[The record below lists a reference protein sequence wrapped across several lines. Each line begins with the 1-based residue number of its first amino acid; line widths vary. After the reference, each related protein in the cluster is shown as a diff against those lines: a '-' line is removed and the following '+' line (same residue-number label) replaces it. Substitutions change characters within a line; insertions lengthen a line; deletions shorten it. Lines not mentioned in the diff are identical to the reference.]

1 MRRFFILSFA
11 LLFILSIKAQQVA
24 YQRPPEEMERLLL
37 ADPTPT
43 ARFNADCSAMMLL
56 SPNPTIPLSRV
67 PLNELLLATVRINPA
82 TYSRVLEK
90 GFSAITLKQIPN
102 GNAVKVSNLPE
113 GGVILH
119 ATWYPTGDKILI
131 FYHEA
136 DGVYLY
142 SATLAEGRAER
153 ISNRRINIT
162 AKKIVAW
169 VSDTDFVT
177 TCVVEGGEAPARSH
191 PTGPIVQESLGK
203 QVRKRIPLG
212 LLRDKFESSA
222 FEYYFT
228 SQLVRFSPSGEEEI
242 GKPAIYRTVNSSP
255 DGSLLMIYR
264 VIKPYSNTV
273 EFQKLRAKTTIED
286 LKGNVVKRVKQRN
299 KLVWRPDKPAT
310 LVWVVDSKKNPNYKS
325 SAYEQDAPFTE
336 KPRLLVRTQEPLDK
350 IYWCDDKLALVVE
363 KGKKASTISAFVP
376 GGEISKKI
384 VSYSPKNICEIPGD
398 PIMVNN
404 RYGRRVLWTNAK
416 HNEVLFQSK
425 GYSPEGMMPKL
436 ASYNLRKGKRKDIWQ
451 CKAPYFEKIIAVK
464 NPDKNLFITS
474 CESVKNPKN
483 YYLSNLKRGSK
494 TALTDFA
501 DLFTI
506 KGVRRELLTYTRAD
520 GLKLKSFVW
529 LPAGYD
535 AKRDGKLPV
544 LIWAYPRKYDSAEA
558 ADRRIYS
565 QYTYPYVRG
574 INSLVTQGYC
584 IIHADMPLIP
594 TDGKKQPYETLVKQL
609 TMNAEAA
616 INTLSEAGYGDPD
629 RVAVG
634 GHSYGAFMTA
644 NLLSHTKLFRA
655 GIARSGAYNRTLTP
669 FGFQYVPRNYWS
681 TRARRVFNAVAP
693 FNHVPKLHGALL
705 LVHGSMDQN
714 TGTSTI
720 QSERYFQALRGYKKH
735 VRYVELPFE
744 GHGYK
749 ISENVLHQFYEI
761 NRWLEKYVKNATP
774 TTEEK

>member
-1 MRRFFILSFA
+1 MRRFLILSFA
-11 LLFILSIKAQQVA
+11 LLFIISTKAQEVA
-24 YQRPPEEMERLLL
+24 YRQPPEGLERLLL
-37 ADPTPT
+37 ADPTPM

-56 SPNPTIPLSRV
+56 SPNRAVPLSRV

-82 TYSRVLEK
+82 AYSRVLEK
-90 GFSAITLKQIPN
+90 GFSAITLKQVPN
-102 GNAVKVSNLPE
+102 GNEVKVSNLPE

-142 SATLAEGRAER
+142 AATLTEGHAER
-153 ISNRRINIT
+153 ISNRRINTT

-177 TCVVEGGEAPARSH
+177 ACVVEGGETPSRSH
-191 PTGPIVQESLGK
+191 PTGPIVQENLGK
-203 QVRKRIPLG
+203 QVRKRIPIG
-212 LLRDKFESSA
+212 LLRDKFDSQA
-222 FEYYFT
+222 LEYYFT

-264 VIKPYSNTV
+264 VIKPYSNGV

-286 LKGNVVKRVKQRN
+286 LKGNVVKHVKQRN
-299 KLVWRPDKPAT
+299 KLTWRPDKPAT
-310 LVWVVDSKKNPNYKS
+310 LAWVVNSKKNPDYKS
-325 SAYEQDAPFTE
+325 SVYEQAAPFTE
-336 KPRLLVRTQEPLDK
+336 KRRLLVRTPESLDK

-363 KGKKASTISAFVP
+363 KEKKTTTISAFVP

-384 VSYSPKNICEIPGD
+384 VSYSPKNICEDPGN

-404 RYGRRVLWTNAK
+404 CYGRKVLWTNAK
-416 HNEVLFQSK
+416 HNEVLFKSE

-436 ASYNLRKGKRKDIWQ
+436 TSYNLRKGKRKDIWQ

-474 CESVKNPKN
+474 CESYENPKN
-483 YYLSNLKRGSK
+483 YYLSNLKKGSR
-494 TALTDFA
+494 TALTNFV
-501 DLFTI
+501 DLCAV

-544 LIWAYPRKYDSAEA
+544 LIWAYPHKFDSAEA
-558 ADRRIYS
+558 ADRRKYS
-565 QYTYPYVRG
+565 QYTYPEVRG
-574 INSLVTQGYC
+574 INALVTQGYC

-594 TDGKKQPYETLVKQL
+594 TRGKKHPYETLVKQL
-609 TMNAEAA
+609 TMNVEAA
-616 INTLSEAGYGDPD
+616 INTLSDAGYGDPD

-644 NLLSHTKLFRA
+644 NLLSHTKLFKA
-655 GIARSGAYNRTLTP
+655 GIACSGAYNRTLTP
-669 FGFQYVPRNYWS
+669 FSFQYVPRTYWN
-681 TRARRVFNAVAP
+681 ARRVFNAVAP

-705 LVHGSMDQN
+705 LIHGSIDQN

-720 QSERYFQALRGYKKH
+720 QSERYFQALRGYKKY

-749 ISENVLHQFYEI
+749 IRENLLHQYYEI
-761 NRWLEKYVKNATP
+761 NRWLEKYVKNVTP
-774 TTEEK
+774 ETEDK